1 MLCHDNIVVTASD
14 NPRITKL
21 AERSP
26 KVCRANEQEG
36 TKLCQSLRCITRC
49 ERTAVARITS
59 DQKQLADRFQKKLAR
74 SQLLD
79 SRLGSSSG
87 FAERRGSLS
96 TEGIGIEEVAYTNR
110 VTSAGRAS
118 VLRPR
123 TASRRHSD
131 ARSEMLSPKQERPL
145 RCKTAGARVGA
156 SKRHSAVTRG
166 LTEET
171 GCFSEFGDRRRGHS
185 GRPRTAFERL
195 GSESLRSDTTV
206 TSVIDDE
213 ETQNMLSDGVENT
226 QALAGEE
233 ETRKSYVNCEQSI
246 VQSSG
251 PTPVTKAG
259 STPATAGVN
268 IVYRTTACNVD
279 AANIRTTPVIGAA
292 NVDAANIIKTIDASR
307 TQTTTVTD
315 DSNNPTVTTVADSD
329 MTAPSHGAVHP
340 VSLTVTADEKA
351 GVCTQETQH
360 ASRVDHEDPTQTVT
374 GGVPHPHPDEDVF
387 NEEVCPT
394 KKTVHNIDIAANYTV
409 YTQATNADS
418 MYVRPMSIL
427 SNVSA
432 PHRPT
437 TAMHSKV
444 SHVVLFL
451 PPTDATTSGTFS
463 STTGSERSG
472 RDTNACAGRTSFLR
486 TVVDSYAP
494 RRPVRSAQ
502 SRSRSCS
509 AVSWQQRLLPD
520 GVTSGQRNTS
530 AGETAT
536 PASLRL
542 RQLRVRT
549 ASYESKV
556 SDFCKR
562 ILPLR
567 SSRGTGA
574 DYYYHRLKENTPVF
588 NRPIVRLIKSPDTDY
603 MREIHIQGIRNLT
616 FRVVNLIL

>member
-1 MLCHDNIVVTASD
+1 MLCHDNVVVTASD

-26 KVCRANEQEG
+26 KVCRTNEQEG
-36 TKLCQSLRCITRC
+36 TKLRQSLRCIVRC

-59 DQKQLADRFQKKLAR
+59 EQKQLADRFQKKLAR

-87 FAERRGSLS
+87 FVDRRRSVS

-156 SKRHSAVTRG
+156 SKRHCAVTRG
-166 LTEET
+166 RTEET
-171 GCFSEFGDRRRGHS
+171 DCFSEFGDRRRGHS
-185 GRPRTAFERL
+185 DRPRTAFERP

-213 ETQNMLSDGVENT
+213 ETQNMLPDGVEKT
-226 QALAGEE
+226 QGFAGEE
-233 ETRKSYVNCEQSI
+233 ETRKSYVNCEQSF

-251 PTPVTKAG
+251 PTPTTKAG
-259 STPATAGVN
+259 STPATAGINVA
-268 IVYRTTACNVD
+268 IRTMAHNVD
-279 AANIRTTPVIGAA
+279 AANVRTTPLI
-292 NVDAANIIKTIDASR
+292 DAADITTTIDASN

-315 DSNNPTVTTVADSD
+315 DSNNPTVTMVDDSD
-329 MTAPSHGAVHP
+329 TTAPSTGAIYP
-340 VSLTVTADEKA
+340 VSLTVTADVKA
-351 GVCTQETQH
+351 GACTEETQQT
-360 ASRVDHEDPTQTVT
+360 SREDHEDPTQTVT
-374 GGVPHPHPDEDVF
+374 GGVPYPHPEDDVF

-394 KKTVHNIDIAANYTV
+394 KETVRNIEVTANDTVH
-409 YTQATNADS
+409 TQATNADS
-418 MYVRPMSIL
+418 IYVRPISIL
-427 SNVSA
+427 SNLSA
-432 PHRPT
+432 PRRPT

-472 RDTNACAGRTSFLR
+472 HDTNACAGRTSFLR
-486 TVVDSYAP
+486 TVVDSYTP
-494 RRPVRSAQ
+494 KRPVRSAQ

-509 AVSWQQRLLPD
+509 AFSWQQRLLPD
-520 GVTSGQRNTS
+520 GVTSGQRNMS

-556 SDFCKR
+556 NDFCKR

-567 SSRGTGA
+567 SNRGTGA
-574 DYYYHRLKENTPVF
+574 DYYYHRLKENTPIF
-588 NRPIVRLIKSPDTDY
+588 NRPIVRLLKSPDTDY

-616 FRVVNLIL
+616 FRVVDLIL

>member
-36 TKLCQSLRCITRC
+36 TKLRQSLRCIVRC

-87 FAERRGSLS
+87 FADRRGSLS

-166 LTEET
+166 RTEET
-171 GCFSEFGDRRRGHS
+171 GCFSEFGDRQRGHS
-185 GRPRTAFERL
+185 GRLRTAFERL

-213 ETQNMLSDGVENT
+213 ETQTMPSDGVKKT
-226 QALAGEE
+226 QEFAGEE
-233 ETRKSYVNCEQSI
+233 DARKSYVNCEQSF
-246 VQSSG
+246 VQSRE
-251 PTPVTKAG
+251 PTPVTNAG
-259 STPATAGVN
+259 STPAIAGINVA
-268 IVYRTTACNVD
+268 YRTTAHNVD
-279 AANIRTTPVIGAA
+279 AANIKTTAVTDAA
-292 NVDAANIIKTIDASR
+292 NVDAANITTTTATDASN
-307 TQTTTVTD
+307 TQTTTVSD
-315 DSNNPTVTTVADSD
+315 DSNNPTVTTVDDSD
-329 MTAPSHGAVHP
+329 MTAPSPGAVHP
-340 VSLTVTADEKA
+340 VSLTVTADEIA
-351 GVCTQETQH
+351 GVYTEETQDT
-360 ASRVDHEDPTQTVT
+360 SRVDHENPTQTVT
-374 GGVPHPHPDEDVF
+374 GGVPHPHPEEDVF
-387 NEEVCPT
+387 NEEVCPV
-394 KKTVHNIDIAANYTV
+394 KETVHNIEVAASDTE

-418 MYVRPMSIL
+418 IYVRPISIL

-472 RDTNACAGRTSFLR
+472 HACAGRTSFLR

-494 RRPVRSAQ
+494 RRPVKSAQ

-509 AVSWQQRLLPD
+509 AVSWQHRLLPD

-549 ASYESKV
+549 ASYETKV

-567 SSRGTGA
+567 SSRGTSA

-588 NRPIVRLIKSPDTDY
+588 NRPIVRLLKSPDTDY